1 MGRKK
6 RDCIWVMVK
15 SLARF
20 LVIHWIS
27 YCISIIYNTW
37 TVLTQFK
44 FQEMLKFCLYIKGL
58 GMGWVGE
65 WTGGMTPQKL
75 DLFREGI
82 GRPPPPPLV
91 GESGHCTHLLT
102 ENTSFCKESLMA
114 WSVFFNWIVC
124 EHFDFY
130 RSIHEKLSTLYCL
143 NSSF

>member
-82 GRPPPPPLV
+82 GRPPPPTSRRIRSLHTFTYRKYIILQRV
-91 GESGHCTHLLT
+91 VDGLKFFFLIELFA
-102 ENTSFCKESLMA
+102 NTLIFIDL
-114 WSVFFNWIVC
+114 FTRN
-124 EHFDFY
+124 Y
-130 RSIHEKLSTLYCL
+130 RHYTV
-143 NSSF
+143 